1 MASCVMPDNAQI
13 QAEQEPILETEA
25 SPVILQNGRHDIS
38 FIIITNPNALILS
51 DCYWHQNVFFNII
64 SVDLMISI

>member
-1 MASCVMPDNAQI
+1 MPDNAQI
-13 QAEQEPILETEA
+13 QAEQEPTNTKGIEAFPAKEPILETEA

-51 DCYWHQNVFFNII
+51 DCYWHQNVFF
-64 SVDLMISI
+64 